1 LSKRFVLRDLSKCIL
16 RTSNSKDIT
25 TAEKGMPRT
34 RSKYY
39 KHWSLRQ
46 GVDAPR
52 REFTAQIKKMW
63 MDSYELNVFR
73 RTKYNTYE
81 YAYSQIVPT
90 EDQAITQANLIDWG
104 WGDCEQKLK
113 DWDHELYQEEIDFG
127 ASESWKKEFESRY
140 TVK

>member
-1 LSKRFVLRDLSKCIL
+1 M
-16 RTSNSKDIT
+16 
-25 TAEKGMPRT
+25 ART

-46 GVDAPR
+46 GVDAPK

-73 RTKYNTYE
+73 HTTNNRYE

-90 EDQAITQANLIDWG
+90 EDQAITQANLVEWG
-104 WGDCEQKLK
+104 WADCAETMKHWDEQ
-113 DWDHELYQEEIDFG
+113 LYQEQQDFG
-127 ASESWKKEFESRY
+127 VTQSWKEEFESRY

>member
-1 LSKRFVLRDLSKCIL
+1 MVK
-16 RTSNSKDIT
+16 
-25 TAEKGMPRT
+25 E
-34 RSKYY
+34 RSKFY

-73 RTKYNTYE
+73 RTTHDRYE
-81 YAYSQIVPT
+81 YAYSQIMPT
-90 EDQAITQANLIDWG
+90 EDQAITQANLVEWG
-104 WGDCEQKLK
+104 LGNCEQILK
-113 DWDHELYQEEIDFG
+113 DWDYQKYQEEQDFG
-127 ASESWKKEFESRY
+127 VATSWKDEFESRY